1 MTAGDCS
8 REKKRIHRYN
18 RRQSVRKVLFL
29 AAVLMAAA
37 AFCCTAIRAFTTN
50 LTDDEAYT
58 YINYVRAYQ
67 PLNLSWL
74 IHLYSTC
81 KANNHWLN
89 TFLIWCTSQVLGPYS
104 EAAIRL
110 PNVVLFAGYLAA
122 VLAALRRGRISFL
135 CSVFLISNYYL
146 NEFFGLGRGY
156 GMAAAF
162 VLFTLLAYG
171 SWRRTGCKDGRYVLL
186 ILLCLTLGAA
196 SNTVVLLLYPSV
208 GLLMLYHMI
217 RGKRLGSF
225 LRVHFIAAV
234 LFVLCTCLLVR
245 YHLEV
250 SVRDTALYV
259 GTQDY
264 VHSTVME
271 FLHML
276 VTGRT
281 ASLAL
286 AVLILAATA
295 AAGVILVQGA
305 VRRQSPNAVQGHHLN
320 AAQVR
325 HLNAVPARRLN
336 AVQVRHFRTDMDDA
350 GAKVPN
356 REETHAGVISKGA
369 IDYFWMLA
377 LFALVSM
384 AIGAV
389 FHRGYLTGRT
399 TLPFWPLVVLGGY
412 GLAQAAAAELAARRT
427 SARRVLQI
435 VSVLCAAL
443 VFILFLKKVRL
454 NSTRD
459 WPWDYGTRERVAE
472 SVQKT
477 GDYPEDAIQD
487 YTDIFYMAKYGLDIT
502 PYLGP

>member
-135 CSVFLISNYYL
+135 CSAFLISNYYL

-171 SWRRTGCKDGRYVLL
+171 NWRETGCRDSRYVLL

-281 ASLAL
+281 ASLA
-286 AVLILAATA
+286 
-295 AAGVILVQGA
+295 
-305 VRRQSPNAVQGHHLN
+305 
-320 AAQVR
+320 

-356 REETHAGVISKGA
+356 REEAHAGVISKGA

>member
-1 MTAGDCS
+1 M
-8 REKKRIHRYN
+8 
-18 RRQSVRKVLFL
+18 
-29 AAVLMAAA
+29 
-37 AFCCTAIRAFTTN
+37 
-50 LTDDEAYT
+50 
-58 YINYVRAYQ
+58 
-67 PLNLSWL
+67 
-74 IHLYSTC
+74 
-81 KANNHWLN
+81 
-89 TFLIWCTSQVLGPYS
+89 
-104 EAAIRL
+104 
-110 PNVVLFAGYLAA
+110 
-122 VLAALRRGRISFL
+122 
-135 CSVFLISNYYL
+135 
-146 NEFFGLGRGY
+146 
-156 GMAAAF
+156 
-162 VLFTLLAYG
+162 
-171 SWRRTGCKDGRYVLL
+171 
-186 ILLCLTLGAA
+186 
-196 SNTVVLLLYPSV
+196 
-208 GLLMLYHMI
+208 
-217 RGKRLGSF
+217 
-225 LRVHFIAAV
+225 
-234 LFVLCTCLLVR
+234 
-245 YHLEV
+245 
-250 SVRDTALYV
+250 
-259 GTQDY
+259 
-264 VHSTVME
+264 
-271 FLHML
+271 
-276 VTGRT
+276 
-281 ASLAL
+281 
-286 AVLILAATA
+286 
-295 AAGVILVQGA
+295 
-305 VRRQSPNAVQGHHLN
+305 
-320 AAQVR
+320 
-325 HLNAVPARRLN
+325 NAVPARRLN

-356 REETHAGVISKGA
+356 REEAHAGVISKGA

>member
-281 ASLAL
+281 SLERSAGASFERGAGASL
-286 AVLILAATA
+286 
-295 AAGVILVQGA
+295 
-305 VRRQSPNAVQGHHLN
+305 SNGH
-320 AAQVR
+320 
-325 HLNAVPARRLN
+325 
-336 AVQVRHFRTDMDDA
+336 
-350 GAKVPN
+350 G
-356 REETHAGVISKGA
+356 
-369 IDYFWMLA
+369 
-377 LFALVSM
+377 
-384 AIGAV
+384 
-389 FHRGYLTGRT
+389 
-399 TLPFWPLVVLGGY
+399 
-412 GLAQAAAAELAARRT
+412 
-427 SARRVLQI
+427 
-435 VSVLCAAL
+435 
-443 VFILFLKKVRL
+443 
-454 NSTRD
+454 
-459 WPWDYGTRERVAE
+459 
-472 SVQKT
+472 
-477 GDYPEDAIQD
+477 
-487 YTDIFYMAKYGLDIT
+487 
-502 PYLGP
+502 

>member
-1 MTAGDCS
+1 MTAGENS
-8 REKKRIHRYN
+8 RKKKRNNTHDRHCGE
-18 RRQSVRKVLFL
+18 RDVLFF
-29 AAVLMAAA
+29 AAVLMAAV
-37 AFCCTAIRAFTTN
+37 AFFCTAVRAFTTN

-74 IHLYSTC
+74 THLYNTC
-81 KANNHWLN
+81 RANNHWLN
-89 TFLIWCTSQVLGPYS
+89 TFLIWCTSKALGPYS

-110 PNVVLFAGYLAA
+110 PNVALFAGYLVA

-135 CSVFLISNYYL
+135 CSAFLISNYYL

-171 SWRRTGCKDGRYVLL
+171 SWRRTGCEDRGFVLL

-208 GLLMLYHMI
+208 GLLMLYRMI
-217 RGKRLGSF
+217 RERRLGDF
-225 LRVHFIAAV
+225 LRVHFIAAI
-234 LFVLCTCLLVR
+234 LFVLCTYVLVR
-245 YHLEV
+245 YHLAV

-259 GTQDY
+259 GTQGY

-276 VTGRT
+276 VTGRA

-286 AVLILAATA
+286 AALILAGVA
-295 AAGVILVQGA
+295 ASAAILIREKAHSDISPA
-305 VRRQSPNAVQGHHLN
+305 VA
-320 AAQVR
+320 
-325 HLNAVPARRLN
+325 
-336 AVQVRHFRTDMDDA
+336 F
-350 GAKVPN
+350 
-356 REETHAGVISKGA
+356 
-369 IDYFWMLA
+369 DYFWMLV
-377 LFALVSM
+377 LFVLVSM

-389 FHRGYLTGRT
+389 FRRGYLTGRT

-412 GLAQAAAAELAARRT
+412 GLAQAAAAALAARHT
-427 SARRVLQI
+427 SVRRVLQTAA
-435 VSVLCAAL
+435 VLCAAL
-443 VFILFLKKVRL
+443 VFVLFLKKMRL
-454 NSTRD
+454 DSTRD

-477 GDYPEDAIQD
+477 GTYPEDAIQD

>member
-234 LFVLCTCLLVR
+234 LFVLCT
-245 YHLEV
+245 
-250 SVRDTALYV
+250 
-259 GTQDY
+259 
-264 VHSTVME
+264 
-271 FLHML
+271 
-276 VTGRT
+276 
-281 ASLAL
+281 
-286 AVLILAATA
+286 
-295 AAGVILVQGA
+295 
-305 VRRQSPNAVQGHHLN
+305 P
-320 AAQVR
+320 
-325 HLNAVPARRLN
+325 P
-336 AVQVRHFRTDMDDA
+336 
-350 GAKVPN
+350 
-356 REETHAGVISKGA
+356 
-369 IDYFWMLA
+369 
-377 LFALVSM
+377 SM
-384 AIGAV
+384 SE
-389 FHRGYLTGRT
+389 HRT
-399 TLPFWPLVVLGGY
+399 TFTPPSWN
-412 GLAQAAAAELAARRT
+412 
-427 SARRVLQI
+427 S
-435 VSVLCAAL
+435 
-443 VFILFLKKVRL
+443 FIC
-454 NSTRD
+454 
-459 WPWDYGTRERVAE
+459 W
-472 SVQKT
+472 
-477 GDYPEDAIQD
+477 
-487 YTDIFYMAKYGLDIT
+487 
-502 PYLGP
+502 

>member
-208 GLLMLYHMI
+208 GLLML
-217 RGKRLGSF
+217 
-225 LRVHFIAAV
+225 
-234 LFVLCTCLLVR
+234 
-245 YHLEV
+245 
-250 SVRDTALYV
+250 
-259 GTQDY
+259 
-264 VHSTVME
+264 
-271 FLHML
+271 
-276 VTGRT
+276 
-281 ASLAL
+281 
-286 AVLILAATA
+286 
-295 AAGVILVQGA
+295 
-305 VRRQSPNAVQGHHLN
+305 
-320 AAQVR
+320 
-325 HLNAVPARRLN
+325 
-336 AVQVRHFRTDMDDA
+336 
-350 GAKVPN
+350 
-356 REETHAGVISKGA
+356 
-369 IDYFWMLA
+369 
-377 LFALVSM
+377 
-384 AIGAV
+384 
-389 FHRGYLTGRT
+389 
-399 TLPFWPLVVLGGY
+399 
-412 GLAQAAAAELAARRT
+412 
-427 SARRVLQI
+427 
-435 VSVLCAAL
+435 
-443 VFILFLKKVRL
+443 
-454 NSTRD
+454 
-459 WPWDYGTRERVAE
+459 
-472 SVQKT
+472 
-477 GDYPEDAIQD
+477 
-487 YTDIFYMAKYGLDIT
+487 
-502 PYLGP
+502 